1 MIAAAK
7 AALNDDPCALAMA
20 RAANAALQNAAQ
32 KLVLGTKGDAMTQY
46 PIHLGTEALQQ
57 LSAQGMLFD

>member
-1 MIAAAK
+1 
-7 AALNDDPCALAMA
+7 MA

-32 KLVLGTKGDAMTQY
+32 KLVLGTKGDAMVQY

-57 LSAQGMLFD
+57 LSAQGTVPSNVILRWGR